1 MRQAR
6 QWAGVWPVPAVL
18 LLSAPAVAHDQ
29 FGPPNP
35 PGPNSA
41 DHLVAVNM
49 VTDVQRVGPGQTFHL
64 ALIFDIEPQW
74 RIYWKNPGEGAPPP
88 QIKVQAPSG
97 FEIGQTMWTRPRAFK
112 TPVGPVYAYEGQ
124 AVLFVPVKAPMPLAD
139 GRVTLHAEIKW
150 AVCKD
155 VCVLGEARRSVTVET
170 THRPVESPQVANP
183 ILLKHRMRLPGS
195 LDTVSG
201 ASVTFDGTLLSIIGP
216 AQGEKK
222 AAYFPAH
229 SRGVTYH
236 EAEVTVTNDRFRV
249 LVRVDLRPNNALGEP
264 MVLGGL
270 VALGEKLDD
279 PCYDFQ
285 LQLPMPNEW

>member
-1 MRQAR
+1 MQ
-6 QWAGVWPVPAVL
+6 AVL
-18 LLSAPAVAHDQ
+18 VLSAPAVAHNQ
-29 FGPPNP
+29 FGPTNL

-49 VTDVQRVGPGQTFHL
+49 VTDVRLVGPGQTFHL

-88 QIKVQAPSG
+88 QIKVRAPSG
-97 FEIGQTMWTRPRAFK
+97 FEVGQTMWTRPGAFK
-112 TPVGPVYAYEGQ
+112 TPVGPVYAYEDQ
-124 AVLFVPVKAPMPLAD
+124 AVLFVPVKAPTRLAD
-139 GRVTLHAEIKW
+139 GQVTLHAEIKW

-155 VCVLGEARRSVTVET
+155 VCVLGEARRSVIVET
-170 THRPVESPQVANP
+170 THRPVESREVADP
-183 ILLKHRMRLPGS
+183 VLLKHRMRLPGS

-201 ASVTFDGTLLSIIGP
+201 ASVTFDGTLLSITGP

-222 AAYFPAH
+222 AAYFPGQTP
-229 SRGVTYH
+229 GVTYH
-236 EAEVTVTNDRFRV
+236 EAEVTITNDRFRV
-249 LVRVDLRPNNALGEP
+249 VVRVDLRPKNALGEP

-285 LQLPMPNEW
+285 FQVPMPIER